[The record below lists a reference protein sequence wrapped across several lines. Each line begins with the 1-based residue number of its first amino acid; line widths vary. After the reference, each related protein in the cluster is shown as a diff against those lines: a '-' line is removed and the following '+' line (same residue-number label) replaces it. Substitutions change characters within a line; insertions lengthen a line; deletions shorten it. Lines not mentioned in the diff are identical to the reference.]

1 MTDPAFV
8 LVGMVDDHGEA
19 HEMRITRDAIPAAM
33 ERGWLVLDEA
43 MHGLAVQVRTRPDAT
58 GYSGPEDDDDDGA

>member
-1 MTDPAFV
+1 MESSFV
-8 LVGMVDDHGEA
+8 TVGYVDERQEC
-19 HEMRITRDAIPAAM
+19 HEMQVTRDCIPAAT

-43 MHGLAVQVRTRPDAT
+43 VLGLPVRVSKPDAT